1 MQLLRWR
8 LARLTLIVTLL
19 GAMGALLAAAA
30 PAASAAPVASPAAWV
45 RIAHL
50 SPEAPAMDMYMY
62 PFGDPQ
68 HPTILKDVSYGAV
81 SSYMAAAPGQYT
93 VAMRGFGAPATS
105 KPALT
110 TSFMVSAGTAYTLAA
125 IGPDPGLRTVV
136 LKDQLTAPKGKT
148 VVRVLQASL
157 KQHRVTVSYGPDVL
171 ARQLAFGAATSY
183 TSISPG
189 AQTVQFTA
197 PGEQA
202 AQPVALSADSVHTI
216 VVLDNGSGLKVDA
229 VTDAMGS
236 QAMPAGGVSA
246 GFGGTA
252 PRPAD
257 PAPWLVL
264 IAAGALLATAGLIRL
279 RRPGLDLDDA
289 RS

>member
-1 MQLLRWR
+1 MRLLRRR
-8 LARLTLIVTLL
+8 LARLTMITTLL
-19 GAMGALLAAAA
+19 GIMAALLAAAA
-30 PAASAAPVASPAAWV
+30 PSASAAPAAAPKAWV

-68 HPTILKDVSYGAV
+68 HPTVLKDVSYGAV
-81 SSYMAAAPGQYT
+81 SSYMAATPGQYT

-110 TSFMVSAGTAYTLAA
+110 TSFTVSAGAAYTLAA

-136 LKDQLTAPKGKT
+136 LKDQMTAPKGKA

-157 KQHRVTVSYGPDVL
+157 KQHRVTVSYGSDVL
-171 ARQLAFGAATSY
+171 AHQLAFGSATSY

-189 AQTVQFTA
+189 AQTIQFTA
-197 PGEQA
+197 SGEHADQS
-202 AQPVALSADSVHTI
+202 VTLSADSVHTI
-216 VVLDNGSGLKVDA
+216 VVLDNPSGLKVDT
-229 VTDAMGS
+229 VTDATGS
-236 QAMPAGGVSA
+236 QAMPVGGVA
-246 GFGGTA
+246 TGFGGTA
-252 PRPAD
+252 PRPSN
-257 PAPWLVL
+257 PVPWLVL
-264 IAAGALLATAGLIRL
+264 IAAGALLAAAGLIRL

>member
-1 MQLLRWR
+1 MKLLRWR
-8 LARLTLIVTLL
+8 LTRLTLIVSLL

-30 PAASAAPVASPAAWV
+30 PAASAAPVAGQTAWM

-68 HPTILKDVSYGAV
+68 HPTVLKDVSYGAV
-81 SSYMAAAPGQYT
+81 SSYMAATPGQYT

-110 TSFMVSAGTAYTLAA
+110 TSFEVSAGAAYTLAA
-125 IGPDPGLRTVV
+125 IGPDPGLRTEV
-136 LKDQLTAPKGKT
+136 LKDQMTAPAGKA

-171 ARQLAFGAATSY
+171 AQQLAFGSATSY
-183 TSISPG
+183 TAVSPG
-189 AQTVQFTA
+189 AQTVKFTA
-197 PGEQA
+197 PDDHTAQA
-202 AQPVALSADSVHTI
+202 FTVAADSVHTF
-216 VVLDNGSGLKVDA
+216 VVLDNPAGLKVGA
-229 VTDAMGS
+229 LTDSSGS
-236 QAMPAGGVSA
+236 PIRPAGGVPA

-252 PRPAD
+252 PHPSGN
-257 PAPWLVL
+257 PAPWLAM
-264 IAAGALLATAGLIRL
+264 IAAGAVLAAAALVRL
-279 RRPGLDLDDA
+279 RRQA
-289 RS
+289 